1 MDEKQFREGM
11 IKRDEKR
18 PEKGKDLTNK
28 KCKKGEARVG
38 RERERGAVKKIAEK
52 KVSGRFREN

>member
-1 MDEKQFREGM
+1 MSKRGEKQKRKVYEKQFREGM

-38 RERERGAVKKIAEK
+38 REREER
-52 KVSGRFREN
+52 

>member
-38 RERERGAVKKIAEK
+38 REREER
-52 KVSGRFREN
+52 